1 MAGVNISN
9 VGLLYTRY
17 LKEVSEFLNQESK
30 ARNLIKQ
37 NNKWTGSHLEWV
49 LHTAR
54 NPAIGYVEDGGAF
67 PVPDRQRYARVKAY
81 RKFVVGSIQLTDGVM
96 ATAQGSPYVAKD
108 VIESEVQGMMDGLL
122 KYENGFFFRNGD
134 GSVATVQSGTTGT
147 TLIVDD
153 ARMLWDNAVFEVYD
167 TGLTTLRGTLQIS
180 KVASAPTSSGYAT
193 VTTVATVPSGTT
205 STDKLVWA
213 GTGSTSA
220 LNRAI
225 TGLDKLID
233 DASATFQNVSTST
246 YPRFTS
252 LVLDNSGSAQD
263 LTPTLFRQMLAGL
276 MQKSGNSKPAQGLKV
291 LTSAWTALNF
301 EEMYE
306 GELRLTPDSK
316 TVGLAASSFQTAL
329 GKVDVMVD
337 ADALYKRMFFM
348 DPTKI
353 TRGVQSELHWRKDG
367 GISGGASGNS
377 IFKRSDTSGVYT
389 ATCEEICD
397 LYITDRH
404 TCGKIENLN
413 ESPVTMY

>member
-9 VGLLYTRY
+9 VGLLYNNY
-17 LKEVSEFLNQESK
+17 LKDITETLNQESK
-30 ARNLIKQ
+30 ARNLVKQ
-37 NNKWTGSHLEWV
+37 SKKWTGSHLEWV
-49 LHTAR
+49 VHTAR
-54 NPAIGYVEDGGAF
+54 NPSIGYVEDGGAF
-67 PVPDRQRYARVKAY
+67 PTPDRQRYTRAKAY
-81 RKFVVGSIQLTDGVM
+81 RRFVVGSIQLTDGVM
-96 ATAQGSPYVAKD
+96 ATASGSPHVAKD
-108 VIESEVQGMMDGLL
+108 VIESEVDGMMKGFL

-134 GSVATVQSGTTGT
+134 GSVATVQAGTTGT
-147 TLIVDD
+147 TLIVND
-153 ARMLWDNAVFEVYD
+153 ARMLWENAVFEVYD
-167 TGLTTLRGTLQIS
+167 TTLATLRGTLTVAS
-180 KVASAPTSSGYAT
+180 VASAPTASNYAT

-205 STDKLVWA
+205 ATDKLVWA
-213 GTGSTSA
+213 GTGSTSS

-233 DASATFQNVSTST
+233 DASTTFQNVNTAT

-291 LTSAWTALNF
+291 LTNSWTAINF

-316 TVGLAASSFQTAL
+316 TAGLAVTSFQTAL
-329 GKVDVMVD
+329 GKVEIMVD
-337 ADALYKRMFFM
+337 QDCSYQKMFFL
-348 DPTKI
+348 DPTQI
-353 TRGVQSELHWRKDG
+353 TRATQKELAWRKDSQ
-367 GISGGASGNS
+367 SGGG

-389 ATCEEICD
+389 ATAIEICD
-397 LYITDRH
+397 IYIKDRH

>member
-9 VGLLYTRY
+9 VGLLYTNY
-17 LKEVSEFLNQESK
+17 LKEVSEYLNQESK
-30 ARNLIKQ
+30 ARNLVKQ
-37 NNKWTGSHLEWV
+37 NKKWTGSHLEWV

-67 PVPDRQRYARVKAY
+67 PVPDRQRYTRVKAY

-96 ATAQGSPYVAKD
+96 ATAAGSPNVAKD
-108 VIESEVQGMMDGLL
+108 VVQSEVQGMMTGLE

-134 GSVATVQSGTTGT
+134 GTVATVQSGTTGT

-167 TGLTTLRGTLQIS
+167 STLATLRGTLTIS
-180 KVASAPTSSGYAT
+180 KTASAPTSSNYAT
-193 VTTVATVPSGTT
+193 VTTTANVPSGTVA
-205 STDKLVWA
+205 TDKLVWA
-213 GTGSTSA
+213 GTGSSSA

-233 DASATFQNVSTST
+233 DAATTFQNVSTT
-246 YPRFTS
+246 NNPRYTS

-263 LTPTLFRQMLAGL
+263 LTPTLFRSMLAGL

-291 LTSAWTALNF
+291 LTSAWTAINF

-306 GELRLTPDSK
+306 GELRITPDTK
-316 TVGLAASSFQTAL
+316 TVGLAASSFQTSL
-329 GKVDVMVD
+329 GRVDVMVD
-337 ADALYKRMFFM
+337 SDALYKKMFFI

-353 TRGVQSELHWRKDG
+353 YRGVQKELHWRKDG
-367 GISGGASGNS
+367 PSSP
-377 IFKRSDTSGVYT
+377 IFKASHTAGVFT

-404 TCGKIENLN
+404 TSGKIENLN